1 MDEAKL
7 TWRELRR
14 RYPDRWV
21 MLVELDWVDN
31 ELHAGVAI
39 GDGRTRTSAIAYGA
53 PLLDLYR
60 EHDFAVFYTGA
71 EAAPA
76 RRFPAPARAAIF
88 DVTAPMF
95 APRLAG

>member
-1 MDEAKL
+1 MYEAKL

-14 RYPDRWV
+14 RYPARWV

-39 GDGRTRTSAIAYGA
+39 GDGRTRTAAIAYGA
-53 PLLDLYR
+53 PLLDLCGER
-60 EHDFAVFYTGA
+60 GFAVFYTGP
-71 EAAPA
+71 EEAPA
-76 RRFPAPARAAIF
+76 RRFPAPVRPAVF

-95 APRLAG
+95 APRIAS